1 MERKKYINGMNLYSK
16 WNVTNM
22 EIVSPEEVKQKLD
35 KRIRGEYTDAIEQLP
50 IGAALKINPH
60 TWPRRESIYHY
71 FLVRYPK
78 RISVRKLGDGYY
90 YVIKLPFAS

>member
-1 MERKKYINGMNLYSK
+1 MNMNIEIIPSQEIKEKLERKM
-16 WNVTNM
+16 
-22 EIVSPEEVKQKLD
+22 
-35 KRIRGEYTDAIEQLP
+35 RGEYTDAIEQLP

-78 RISVRKLGDGYY
+78 RVSVRKLGDGYY
-90 YVIKLPFAS
+90 YVIKLPFIS